1 MHRVFLHAIALLCL
15 VFIATGAFASANPF
29 PVVSKQAPDFTLVD
43 QQGRQTALSRFRGKL
58 VLLNFIYTHCVDV
71 CPITTASLQRVQQE
85 LIKRGWWATDVVFVS
100 VTTDPER
107 DSPAVLQVYA
117 RRYRTDSRGWY
128 FLTGHPKVVRKVHA
142 AYGVSVR
149 PQKKSLQVHHLPT
162 FVINRRGLVLG
173 VYGVNPNPRDVLSD
187 LEHLR

>member
-1 MHRVFLHAIALLCL
+1 MHRVFILAIALLCL
-15 VFIATGAFASANPF
+15 VFVACGALASANPF
-29 PVVSKQAPDFTLVD
+29 PVVGKHAPDFTLVD
-43 QQGRQTALSRFRGKL
+43 QQGRQTALSLFHGKL
-58 VLLNFIYTHCVDV
+58 VLLNFIYTHCIDV

-85 LIKRGWWATDVVFVS
+85 LIKRGWWAADVVFVS

-107 DSPAVLQVYA
+107 DTPAVLQVYA

-149 PQKKSLQVHHLPT
+149 PQKKGLQVHHLPT

-187 LEHLR
+187 LGHLR